1 MKNKGRFKYKN
12 TNPPWQ
18 FPKEPMTTW
27 DMGRDYAGGVDF
39 TPNPGINKRFE
50 KSPYEL
56 AKKAITC
63 RLLISKYSRSQAKER
78 CMEIH
83 GTVFDGLFSS
93 GRFFVFWK
101 EVAV

>member
-18 FPKEPMTTW
+18 FPKEPMAVW
-27 DMGRDYAGGVDF
+27 DMGIEYAGGDEL
-39 TPNPGINKRFE
+39 NLDHRRKASYAQSK
-50 KSPYEL
+50 KSI
-56 AKKAITC
+56 AC
-63 RLLISKYSRSQAKER
+63 RLLLSKYSRKQAKAR